1 MEKEKLIEIFNSSE
15 TIAEICRK
23 LYGKNNGGMHNRVL
37 KLFNEF
43 NYDWKAHLIEVE
55 NKKKKYCLNCGKEI
69 LGKERSKKKF
79 CNHSCAAQ
87 YNNKIK
93 SHLSEAT
100 KSAISEGLKKYN
112 NSLTDELKWEK
123 YCKRFN
129 IKLSFE
135 EYIEKI
141 KKSRKKR
148 QNIKGLK
155 KEQHYCMMCGKEI
168 HNNNTT
174 FCSNDCR
181 KKFENKQYEEY
192 IERWKN
198 GEECGHTPCFKIHKY
213 VRRYLFEKY
222 NNSCQ
227 KCGWNKENPYT
238 NSVPLQIHHI
248 DGDCTNNSE
257 ENIQLLCPNCH
268 ALTENFGSRNKN
280 SKRIFR
286 KQRIFKQE
294 IIK

>member
-227 KCGWNKENPYT
+227 KCGWNKENPY
-238 NSVPLQIHHI
+238 SQAH
-248 DGDCTNNSE
+248 
-257 ENIQLLCPNCH
+257 PNRHFPRSSWKRRGRSLPCH
-268 ALTENFGSRNKN
+268 KDPS
-280 SKRIFR
+280 
-286 KQRIFKQE
+286 KQRKLICRQGRASGIFHQMNW
-294 IIK
+294 